1 MCQCKSTAF
10 EGNSLFF
17 FVQSDKSGFIV
28 ASITGRVLWR
38 SQAQVLCGH
47 GCQKL
52 RRQTVECSLDE
63 NEWVRLCGHSIWI
76 SSISSLIYSTS
87 SPSKRPALHIGGVL
101 WLRRFGKLTLLSDLW
116 LGGSTVALSLS
127 PFLLLLPK
135 KIPLKSA
142 GWEGFPLVWRQIF
155 NLSLLVFH
163 SSPSTNPS
171 QSRRPLRSWHSPF
184 PAALLYLSFLVLPSH
199 LTPLCDGLSALLFS
213 TSTPLVSLCCV
224 LTAVHLHRNHKMN
237 LCLLETWW
245 CSLIDLIIN

>member
-1 MCQCKSTAF
+1 MCLLWLPSQVRCH
-10 EGNSLFF
+10 EGHKPRFF
-17 FVQSDKSGFIV
+17 AAVVARDSGV
-28 ASITGRVLWR
+28 GRVER
-38 SQAQVLCGH
+38 
-47 GCQKL
+47 
-52 RRQTVECSLDE
+52 SLDE
-63 NEWVRLCGHSIWI
+63 NEWVHLCGHSIWI

-127 PFLLLLPK
+127 PFLLLFPQ

-142 GWEGFPLVWRQIF
+142 GWEGFPLVWRHIF

-199 LTPLCDGLSALLFS
+199 LTPLCDGWWRTVCSSPLPHPWSAFVVFS
-213 TSTPLVSLCCV
+213 QQCTYIETIRWTFAFLKLDD
-224 LTAVHLHRNHKMN
+224 AHL
-237 LCLLETWW
+237 
-245 CSLIDLIIN
+245 